1 MNPIESVAT
10 VLRNLLNFN
19 GRASRSEFWWF
30 YIIALVVCLALAG
43 RFFWFSSWYFLVS
56 QTLYY
61 LLSLAFFLPVFHLVI
76 MPAATVRR
84 LHDSG
89 RSALWLLIV
98 CVGII
103 TGWGI
108 IIGVVAL
115 AASTS
120 NDGWEA
126 LIIGLLMGGVWAL
139 ASMIGLTALTI
150 VLILPGTSGPNR
162 YGPDPLRPELAADM
176 TPGPPRSAPSTS
188 AATDPPGH
196 DDHLASPG
204 SARSPENPE
213 PLYCTQCGTQLPTD
227 ARFCVTCGSP
237 LR

>member
-1 MNPIESVAT
+1 M
-10 VLRNLLNFN
+10 
-19 GRASRSEFWWF
+19 
-30 YIIALVVCLALAG
+30 
-43 RFFWFSSWYFLVS
+43 FSSWYFLVS

-84 LHDSG
+84 LHDTG
-89 RSALWLLIV
+89 RSARWLLIV
-98 CVGII
+98 CVGIVA
-103 TGWGI
+103 GWGI

-150 VLILPGTSGPNR
+150 VLILQGTNGPNR
-162 YGPDPLRPELAADM
+162 YGPDPLQTDSV
-176 TPGPPRSAPSTS
+176 TPGPSRSAPSPS
-188 AATDPPGH
+188 AATDSPGH
-196 DDHLASPG
+196 DDHLATPG

-213 PLYCTQCGTQLPTD
+213 PLYCTQCGTQLPAD
-227 ARFCVTCGSP
+227 ARFCVACGSP